1 MRSYRSISAAVFAIV
16 FCALVGGFFGRS
28 ALATQDQVP
37 DQYKVFTAA
46 LNAVEGNYV
55 GEVESDRLVYSAI
68 SGMLQTLDP
77 HSSFMDPRTYAQM
90 RERQEGRYYGLG
102 ITIAVV
108 AGDITV
114 LSLFEGSPAY
124 QKGVR
129 RGDIIAKISGEDT
142 KGWTSDQAVRK
153 LRGPKGTFVDVSLK
167 RSGYDD
173 LIPLQVMRDEI
184 HIPTVPAYFMVD
196 AQTGYIRLQDF
207 AENTNDEIGRALK
220 ELSSKGMRKLVL
232 DLRGNPGGPLDQA
245 IKVSNRFLPRGDLI
259 VYTRGRVPNS
269 DQDYRATERS
279 DYLEMPMI
287 ALVNRNSA
295 SAAEIVSGALQ
306 DHDRALVVGE
316 TTFGKALVQSVYRV
330 SQGAGVAVTT
340 ARYYTPSGRL
350 IQRPW
355 DGSFDEYLTYTLREQ
370 DANKAHKA
378 EDLKFTDAGRK
389 VYSGGGVE
397 PDKRFDG
404 PFEGFNPTRFGRM
417 VYNRQLN
424 DSFAQRFTRQ
434 GDTRV
439 APNAKGGTRALTS
452 DFQVDDTMMAEF
464 KEHLKSHKVKID
476 EAAWEKDKE
485 FLRAMI
491 RFEIDVDL
499 FGVFDARK
507 NLSKIDPQLQY
518 ALSLFPE
525 AEKLTHLTKT
535 RMTTKT
541 GGE

>member
-1 MRSYRSISAAVFAIV
+1 MRSYRSFSAAVFAIV

-28 ALATQDQVP
+28 ALATQDQLP

-46 LNAVEGNYV
+46 LKAVEANYV
-55 GEVESDRLVYSAI
+55 GDVESDRLVYSAI

-102 ITIAVV
+102 ITIVV
-108 AGDITV
+108 VGGDITV

-124 QKGVR
+124 QKGLR
-129 RGDIIAKISGEDT
+129 RGDIIAKIAGEDT

-153 LRGPKGTFVDVSLK
+153 LRGPKGTFVEISLK
-167 RSGYDD
+167 RTGFDD
-173 LIPLQVMRDEI
+173 LITLQVMRDEI
-184 HIPTVPAYFMVD
+184 HIPTITAYFMVD
-196 AQTGYIRLQDF
+196 SQTGYVRLQDF
-207 AENTNDEIGRALK
+207 AENTNEELGRALK
-220 ELSSKGMRKLVL
+220 DLSAKGMRRLVL
-232 DLRGNPGGPLDQA
+232 DLRNNPGGPLDQA
-245 IKVSNRFLPRGDLI
+245 IKVSNRFLPKGDLI
-259 VYTRGRVPNS
+259 VYTRGRASNS
-269 DQDYRATERS
+269 DQNYHATEQT
-279 DYLEMPMI
+279 DYLNIPVI
-287 ALVNRNSA
+287 TLVNRNSA
-295 SAAEIVSGALQ
+295 SASEIVAGALQ

-370 DANKAHKA
+370 NPNREHAAA
-378 EDLKFTDAGRK
+378 DLKFTDAGRK

-404 PFEGFNPTRFGRM
+404 PVEGFNPTRFGRM
-417 VYNRQLN
+417 VFNRQLP
-424 DSFAQRFTRQ
+424 DSFAQRFSRR
-434 GDTRV
+434 GDTRI
-439 APNAKGGTRALTS
+439 APNGKATARALAP
-452 DFQVDDTMMAEF
+452 DFVVDDAMLGEF
-464 KEHLKSHKVKID
+464 KEHLRQHKVKID

-499 FGVFDARK
+499 FSVAEARK
-507 NLSKIDPQLQY
+507 SLAKIDPQLQH

-525 AEKLTHLTKT
+525 AERLTQLTKT
-535 RMTTKT
+535 RLSKT
-541 GGE
+541 GVN

>member
-1 MRSYRSISAAVFAIV
+1 MRSYRSFSAAVFAIV

-108 AGDITV
+108 GGDITV

-153 LRGPKGTFVDVSLK
+153 LRGPKGTFVDVALK
-167 RSGYDD
+167 RSGYED

-196 AQTGYIRLQDF
+196 SSTGYIRLQDF
-207 AENTNDEIGRALK
+207 AENSNDEMGRALK
-220 ELSSKGMRKLVL
+220 DLSAKGMRKLVL

-245 IKVSNRFLPRGDLI
+245 IKISNRFLPRGDMI

-269 DQDYRATERS
+269 DQDYRATEQS
-279 DYLEMPMI
+279 DYLHIPI
-287 ALVNRNSA
+287 VTLVNRNSA
-295 SAAEIVSGALQ
+295 SAAEIVTGALQ

-370 DANKAHKA
+370 DPNKSHKP
-378 EDLKFTDAGRK
+378 EDQKFTDAGRK

-404 PFEGFNPTRFGRM
+404 PIEGFNPTRFGRM

-424 DSFAQRFTRQ
+424 DSFAQRFTRK
-434 GDTRV
+434 GDTRIT
-439 APNAKGGTRALTS
+439 NAKGETRALTP
-452 DFQVDDTMMAEF
+452 DFQVDDSMMADF

-525 AEKLTHLTKT
+525 AEKLTQLTKT
-535 RMTTKT
+535 KMTNKT
-541 GGE
+541 GGN